1 MRKFILCIL
10 VLLFCAAPLYAGME
24 PFYKGQWGMGM
35 DDLKALYQEAPLN
48 DQFSRFYQTRE
59 LEYEQ
64 ELDGQK
70 VMVTYV
76 FDQDLK
82 LSAVGVTGYT
92 FANISDHVFREVRD
106 SIQEALTTMLK
117 PKAEFA
123 EIREQSGDEIYYEW
137 AWLNADTY
145 ADVFVKAKPS
155 QDFND
160 YRISFLFYNNT
171 DGAFNTQFAEVRARA
186 AKTNGQ

>member
-35 DDLKALYQEAPLN
+35 EELKALYQEAPMN

-64 ELDGQK
+64 ELEGQK
-70 VMVTYV
+70 VVVTYV

-82 LSAVGVTGYT
+82 LSAVGITDYAFT
-92 FANISDHVFREVRD
+92 NISDHIFREVRD

-137 AWLNADTY
+137 AWLNDNTY

-171 DGAFNTQFAEVRARA
+171 DGVFNTQFAEVRERA
-186 AKTNGQ
+186 AKTPGE